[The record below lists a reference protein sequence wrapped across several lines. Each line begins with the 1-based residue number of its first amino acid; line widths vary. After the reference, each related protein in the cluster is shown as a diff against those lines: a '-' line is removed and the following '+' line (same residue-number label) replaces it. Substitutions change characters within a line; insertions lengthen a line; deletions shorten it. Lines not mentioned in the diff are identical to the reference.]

1 MPKVRALTEA
11 ERRRQ
16 ADKARDDALMSLITE
31 ERARKQ
37 ITLTEIAA
45 KLGMSRVCLN
55 SRFKSPSNLTL
66 KEYRDIC
73 AMLGMEVRV

>member
-45 KLGMSRVCLN
+45 KLGMSRVCLY
-55 SRFKSPSNLTL
+55 SRFKTPSDLTL

-73 AMLGMEVRV
+73 AMLGMEAKV

>member
-16 ADKARDDALMSLITE
+16 ANKARDDALMSLITE

-45 KLGMSRVCLN
+45 KLGMSRVCLY
-55 SRFKSPSNLTL
+55 SRIKSPSNFTL

>member
-55 SRFKSPSNLTL
+55 SRFKSPSSLTL

>member
-31 ERARKQ
+31 ERTRKQ

-45 KLGMSRVCLN
+45 KLGMSRVCLY
-55 SRFKSPSNLTL
+55 SRFKSPSDFTL

>member
-16 ADKARDDALMSLITE
+16 ADKARDDALMDCIAES
-31 ERARKQ
+31 RSRKQ

-55 SRFKSPSNLTL
+55 SRFKTPSSLTL

-73 AMLGMEVRV
+73 TMLEMEAKV

>member
-16 ADKARDDALMSLITE
+16 ANKARDDALMSLITE

-45 KLGMSRVCLN
+45 KLGMSRVCLY
-55 SRFKSPSNLTL
+55 SRFKSPSDLTL

-73 AMLGMEVRV
+73 AMLGMEAKV